1 MEPPCEGRMSEAPAS
16 IFITC
21 AERGQT
27 SSSKPRSKATAVK
40 SNDDL
45 TGGNITKNHPRK
57 KCLGSGPYFV
67 LYSKMLKTHYHLGW
81 SARRLPGDFHLALAV
96 GKDGEAVGR
105 CCSFPGGHID
115 RQHPSE

>member
-45 TGGNITKNHPRK
+45 TGGNITKTTRA
-57 KCLGSGPYFV
+57 
-67 LYSKMLKTHYHLGW
+67 KMLRERSLFRALFENAQDASPPWLVRQTL
-81 SARRLPGDFHLALAV
+81 AREFPPRAGC
-96 GKDGEAVGR
+96 GERRG
-105 CCSFPGGHID
+105 SHWTPLLL
-115 RQHPSE
+115 